1 MQKIDLI
8 ANLRFFYLSISQKSF
23 IFALVIKLERHIE
36 ILLLSNDCVIVPNL
50 GGFVAHNIEARYE
63 EQEQLFLPPLRTL
76 GFNPQLTIND
86 SLLVQSYIEA
96 YDISYPVAL
105 QRIEGEVEELKQHL
119 QNEGSY
125 ELNDIG
131 ILALNEDGNY
141 VFTPCEAGILTP
153 TLYGLSSVEMA
164 RLDVQSQPTDVPATA
179 KDEATHARIVDMSS
193 LTPETEQD
201 ADDLD
206 EAEENDVVRIKYTWI
221 RNTVAIAAILLA
233 AFILV
238 LPTGKTEMMTRT
250 ISNINNGLFFGMMT
264 EKDTNASKI
273 SISKIE
279 ERGARSENTQKADS
293 QDKSVAD
300 LQDKSVADLQDKSVA
315 DSAVVTSTNGN
326 LTPHSTLHTPQ
337 KQFCIVLASY
347 VSMRNA
353 NAFIERLQKQGYDQ
367 AEIFERNNIRRVI
380 YGHYASEND
389 AYNDLRRFHRQ
400 SETAEAWVMSL

>member
-1 MQKIDLI
+1 M
-8 ANLRFFYLSISQKSF
+8 FISQKKLN
-23 IFALVIKLERHIE
+23 FALVIELERHIE
-36 ILLLSNDCVIVPNL
+36 ILLLSNDCVIVPDL
-50 GGFVAHNIEARYE
+50 GGFMAHHVDACYDEDE
-63 EQEQLFLPPLRTL
+63 HTFLPPFRTL
-76 GFNPQLTIND
+76 GFNPQLKIND
-86 SLLVQSYIEA
+86 SLLALSYVEA
-96 YDISYPVAL
+96 YDISYPEAI
-105 QRIEGEVEELKQHL
+105 QRIEDEVTELKMHIET
-119 QNEGSY
+119 EGAY
-125 ELNDIG
+125 ELYDIG
-131 ILALNEDGNY
+131 QLALNEEGNY
-141 VFTPCEAGILTP
+141 IFTPCESGILTP
-153 TLYGLSSVEMA
+153 SLYGLDAFDMMPMLPAVVTTPTTANIKVETATSVPVGNVSDINE
-164 RLDVQSQPTDVPATA
+164 REEDY
-179 KDEATHARIVDMSS
+179 
-193 LTPETEQD
+193 
-201 ADDLD
+201 DDD
-206 EAEENDVVRIKYTWI
+206 TVRIKFSWI

-233 AFILV
+233 IFLLA

-273 SISKIE
+273 SISRSD
-279 ERGARSENTQKADS
+279 ERGPRSENTQKADI
-293 QDKSVAD
+293 
-300 LQDKSVADLQDKSVA
+300 QDKSVADLQDKSVA